1 MRAGMGI
8 GVVRLLFQAAGRGR
22 NRYPSRGSGMLSRI
36 SMANHAIV
44 FTICAFRACSGY
56 GTSYYGGYRFDYTHH
71 YLHREVRDD

>member
-1 MRAGMGI
+1 
-8 GVVRLLFQAAGRGR
+8 
-22 NRYPSRGSGMLSRI
+22 MLSRL